1 MFNNYGNI
9 DDPSKINMLTKCIQI
24 PEYIINF
31 LLGCLGVLMII
42 WEIGVLLFV
51 VLVDYITIFITGIG
65 SFMYVIDVVILII
78 YFRNAKA
85 FNKTL
90 NE

>member
-1 MFNNYGNI
+1 
-9 DDPSKINMLTKCIQI
+9 
-24 PEYIINF
+24 
-31 LLGCLGVLMII
+31 MII
-42 WEIGVLLFV
+42 WGIGVLLFV

-65 SFMYVIDVVILII
+65 SFMYVIDVVISII
-78 YFRNAKA
+78 YFRKAKA

>member
-1 MFNNYGNI
+1 
-9 DDPSKINMLTKCIQI
+9 MLTKCIQI

-42 WEIGVLLFV
+42 WGIGVLLFV

-65 SFMYVIDVVILII
+65 LFMYVIDVVISII
-78 YFRNAKA
+78 YLERLKFLIK
-85 FNKTL
+85 L
-90 NE
+90 